1 MVCPQNETAVLKG
14 LSRVDTAM
22 PYVFIL
28 DTDTT
33 GSTYTFY
40 EREETKET
48 KKQQN
53 KSKEKEEKKRKKK
66 CRAETDCESGPNS

>member
-1 MVCPQNETAVLKG
+1 MVTKQRHISDTTW

-33 GSTYTFY
+33 GTTYTFY

-53 KSKEKEEKKRKKK
+53 KSREKEEKKRKKK